1 MNVQIPCRNDPEIKK
16 LYNGRVCTEISVETG
31 GFCTGDQ
38 NCVLPN
44 TPGNI
49 SSVCP
54 NQDQV
59 DNIFRSRIQTRK
71 RKRAFYSL
79 PFTTRKK
86 EEERLSLVGLNN
98 SQPAISCH
106 EKSSGR
112 EGKTPVQFCSL
123 TTIEIERK

>member
-1 MNVQIPCRNDPEIKK
+1 MNVQIPCRKVPEIKK

-54 NQDQV
+54 NQV
-59 DNIFRSRIQTRK
+59 DDMFSTRMQRK
-71 RKRAFYSL
+71 RKKGLSTENKNKVTEEKGRLVGTSTL
-79 PFTTRKK
+79 HTFTTGGPLRY
-86 EEERLSLVGLNN
+86 
-98 SQPAISCH
+98 PW
-106 EKSSGR
+106 
-112 EGKTPVQFCSL
+112 TCSL
-123 TTIEIERK
+123 KTRGFRC